1 MLKSRDAWKVK
12 DALRDMTWKE
22 RIDYIWSYFHVHILS
37 AVAVL
42 ALVIAFL
49 SVALAPKKQ
58 VVYSGMTVNVTLTA
72 AGEKYLTDQLFV
84 AFGGTDENKQ
94 EIQFQQ
100 STMGKTEYGDTT
112 GAEIMTLVGEMAAQA
127 IDYLIMDELSMTY
140 LSQGGWFGNIEEE
153 LSESQKEAF
162 ADALY
167 KVQMEDGQIVAVAV
181 EITDTDFIR
190 DCAPK
195 AKKVYLVLPGNTE
208 RAELSDDF
216 FDWLLAWRAEE

>member
-49 SVALAPKKQ
+49 SVVLAPKKQ

-72 AGEKYLTDQLFV
+72 AGEKYLTDQLFA

-167 KVQMEDGQIVAVAV
+167 KVQMEDGQIIAVAV

-208 RAELSDDF
+208 RSELSDDF
-216 FDWLLAWRAEE
+216 FDWLLAWKAEN